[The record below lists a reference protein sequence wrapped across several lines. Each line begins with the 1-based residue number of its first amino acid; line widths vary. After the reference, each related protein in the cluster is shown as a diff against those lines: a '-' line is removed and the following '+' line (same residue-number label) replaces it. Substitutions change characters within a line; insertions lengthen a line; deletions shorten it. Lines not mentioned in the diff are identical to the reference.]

1 MVKKWYFSIVD
12 NHHDL
17 AFLET
22 DKSAICSPEESPGLH
37 RLAFNVLDS
46 LEELKEAK
54 DWLLNKGVEPN
65 GARDHVAT
73 QSVYFFDPDGNQIDL
88 FVEGNSKI
96 WHENPSAVAESKL
109 LELN

>member
-1 MVKKWYFSIVD
+1 MVKKWYFFIVD

-22 DKSAICSPEESPGLH
+22 DKSASSSPEESPGLH

-54 DWLLNKGVEPN
+54 DW
-65 GARDHVAT
+65 
-73 QSVYFFDPDGNQIDL
+73 
-88 FVEGNSKI
+88 
-96 WHENPSAVAESKL
+96 
-109 LELN
+109 